1 MNAAIFTLGQRRALR
16 PLPFSEPKRLIG
28 IRKSKVG
35 EGQNNPIA
43 WRTFAEFRDK
53 AQTLESVAAY
63 FNINP
68 SGLRLARAV
77 AMC

>member
-1 MNAAIFTLGQRRALR
+1 
-16 PLPFSEPKRLIG
+16 LIG

-35 EGQNNPIA
+35 EGHNNPIA